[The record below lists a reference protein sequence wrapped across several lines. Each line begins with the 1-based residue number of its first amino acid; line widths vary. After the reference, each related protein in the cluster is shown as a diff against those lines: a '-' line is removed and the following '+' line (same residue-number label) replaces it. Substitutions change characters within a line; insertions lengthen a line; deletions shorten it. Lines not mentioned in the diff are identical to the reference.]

1 MKRLMLICALLALS
15 PASTASAAIAT
26 AFEGA
31 FKAGVEVRQGAPWW
45 VQLLPVTV
53 LQKAALVEDL
63 PDDSRFEA
71 YGADGTPA
79 PLNVGY
85 AYREIR
91 LLWMP
96 FFAWD
101 AGGFVF
107 FSRTESSQYSIAPAT
122 EIEFIRVARAIG
134 HDPRAGYSFNPLRH
148 MWGWLALIPLFF
160 AWRRYR
166 HWDDERRV
174 AQGML

>member
-1 MKRLMLICALLALS
+1 MIVRLMAAGFAAVMLVAATPPPVS
-15 PASTASAAIAT
+15 PFAT
-26 AFEGA
+26 ALQ
-31 FKAGVEVRQGAPWW
+31 AGIDARRAAPGW
-45 VQLLPVTV
+45 VHFLPVTV

-63 PDDSRFEA
+63 PDDARFEA
-71 YGADGTPA
+71 YGADDQPA
-79 PLNVGY
+79 PLDVGY
-85 AYREIR
+85 AFQEIR

-107 FSRTESSQYSIAPAT
+107 FSRTAAGQYSIAPAT
-122 EIEFIRVARAIG
+122 EIEFMRVERVIG
-134 HDPRAGYSFNPLRH
+134 HDPRAGYSFNPLFH

-166 HWDDERRV
+166 RWDDSRRETL
-174 AQGML
+174 GIM